1 VLPAGRVL
9 ANGLGGIRH
18 TCRYVSLRDRGLT
31 RAAEVE
37 IIGDAACRNGP
48 EGQEFADDE
57 AARQEARAVARDL
70 SQNRNPASDERVVV
84 TDADG
89 KVIHEEPLFRR

>member
-1 VLPAGRVL
+1 MP
-9 ANGLGGIRH
+9 
-18 TCRYVSLRDRGLT
+18 RYYFHLHGSGARDL
-31 RAAEVE
+31 
-37 IIGDAACRNGP
+37 

-57 AARQEARAVARDL
+57 SARQEARAVARDL
-70 SQNRNPASDERVVV
+70 SQNRNPASDERIVV